1 MFCHQRLM
9 CKKYN
14 EYTHLLLIIVPD
26 TILRALHTLS
36 HLILKFLIYNQ
47 MMELRQTGKFWK
59 VTQLLNELGFE
70 PRPRGS

>member
-14 EYTHLLLIIVPD
+14 EYTQLLLIIVPD

-36 HLILKFLIYNQ
+36 HLILKFLKYNQ
-47 MMELRQTGKFWK
+47 MMKLRQTG
-59 VTQLLNELGFE
+59 
-70 PRPRGS
+70 